1 MSKEVTIVKHGGAYK
16 LFNNEIEVMYSLTPG
31 NVYVLKMAS
40 FGQLELVDATNLE
53 LPKKIYDFEVD
64 FRSQVLKTL
73 NNKDSKN
80 NVGVLL
86 EGYKGQGKS
95 VVAKQLAIESKLP
108 IIMIDSPINKE
119 YDLIGFLNSI
129 KLDHVLFIDE
139 FEKIFAGKDDNES
152 KVHSQNVFLTLLDGI
167 YSSTHKRL
175 FLITTNDEIGDKF
188 INRPSRIRYYKKYN
202 FMKKQVYEAIIDDL
216 LIDKSFKADLEDNI
230 NPSDCTIDLLTTI
243 IEEINLHNKPYSE
256 FKEFFNHKEKKLEYS
271 KFKMEKDGTWKWVE
285 DVTVRREIGP
295 DDNLDSLIHY
305 PKNLKV
311 ISNDGEII
319 IYSCEEWITSE
330 EFGIDE
336 DGDPKGKYIRG
347 TFKLKKPLVA
357 TRISGGQGYSEVI
370 M

>member
-175 FLITTNDEIGDKF
+175 FLITTNDEIGDK
-188 INRPSRIRYYKKYN
+188 Y
-202 FMKKQVYEAIIDDL
+202 
-216 LIDKSFKADLEDNI
+216 I

-319 IYSCEEWITSE
+319 IYSCEEWIASE